1 MKSMQK
7 GFTLIELMI
16 VVAIIGILAAVAI
29 PAYREYVSTSYGA
42 SAMGGVNNFVPKV
55 QACIQ
60 TGIGCE
66 ALNGDA
72 TANPPKV
79 AELTTT
85 APTDLTGQTVVW
97 AEDEIAEQTAA
108 TVKAGNIGCTVTA
121 TVTKEGA
128 VSFAAAASTTGLPS
142 GTTASATDAQCQKG
156 AKL

>member
-1 MKSMQK
+1 MNTMQK

-66 ALNGDA
+66 SLNGVTPSGGGAA
-72 TANPPKV
+72 TG
-79 AELTTT
+79 AELPIG
-85 APTDLTGQTVVW
+85 APTAATGQTKVW
-97 AEDEIAEQTAA
+97 AAAAIAEQTAA
-108 TVKAGNIGCTVTA
+108 TVTAGNSGCMVVATVTA
-121 TVTKEGA
+121 EGA
-128 VSFAAAASTTGLPS
+128 VSFVASKNSIG
-142 GTTASATDAQCQKG
+142 TASATDAQCQKG

>member
-42 SAMGGVNNFVPKV
+42 SAMGGANNFVPKV

-66 ALNGDA
+66 TLNGTTGVSGA
-72 TANPPKV
+72 V
-79 AELTTT
+79 AEITTT
-85 APTDLTGQTVVW
+85 APTALTGQTQVW
-97 AEDEIAEQTAA
+97 AAAAIAEQTAA
-108 TVKAGNIGCTVTA
+108 TLKAGNIGCTVTA
-121 TVTKEGA
+121 SLTKEGA

-142 GTTASATDAQCQKG
+142 GATASATDDQCKKG
-156 AKL
+156 AKLS

>member
-1 MKSMQK
+1 MNAQK

-66 ALNGDA
+66 SLNGVTGGSGV
-72 TANPPKV
+72 TAVP

-85 APTDLTGQTVVW
+85 TPAAMTGQTKVW
-97 AEDEIAEQTAA
+97 AAAAIAEQTAA
-108 TVKAGNIGCTVTA
+108 TVTAGNSGCMVVAAVTA
-121 TVTKEGA
+121 GGA
-128 VSFAAAASTTGLPS
+128 VSFTATANTIG
-142 GTTASATDAQCQKG
+142 TASATDAQCKKG

>member
-1 MKSMQK
+1 MNAQK

-42 SAMGGVNNFVPKV
+42 SAMGGANNFVPKV

-66 ALNGDA
+66 SLNGSGSGGSA
-72 TANPPKV
+72 IP
-79 AELTTT
+79 AELTT
-85 APTDLTGQTVVW
+85 APTALTGQTVVW
-97 AEDEIAEQTAA
+97 AAAAIAEQTAA

-121 TVTKEGA
+121 AVTKEGA
-128 VSFAAAASTTGLPS
+128 VSFTAAASTTGLPS
-142 GTTASATDAQCQKG
+142 GTTASATNAQCQKG